1 MPRGS
6 AMSPIGQKKRVRKG
20 THSCRECR
28 RRKVRCRFATP
39 EDSVCVTCTAR
50 GTPCHSQ
57 DSIKSPTSCLP
68 QEQQQDGEAMDRLQ
82 RLETAMENLIEEIRL
97 SRQTTGVN
105 SAATSEFA
113 NDLPVFD
120 ESPAMKDILGDR
132 TAEETPIAAILSIR
146 DMLDQHL
153 RGSSAPHQRPNINK
167 LTTSFQDRRQ
177 KDVCKVLFDLFPS
190 QQLMRDLVLASPG
203 SNFVST
209 FFHSQHEISQGN
221 FQEPTG
227 LAIRPPEDSNPVVL
241 AKHLLQLMICIQHL
255 QPNCNPFP
263 LENRESLKKYAVNV
277 ISTVSEIVQSRDDVF
292 VSLQGLE
299 CLLLLAIF
307 QLNAGNLRRSW
318 LTVRRA
324 LNISQ
329 ILSLE
334 KGAIVHFQRFD
345 KKILPKVNTS
355 PRWLWHRVLFFDRYL
370 SLLLGLPSGTK
381 NDPLTNL
388 SGSENYTPMDCLER
402 DYTVIT
408 GLIIERNSM
417 KSSDETFATTQLIDC
432 KLDAAAQGM
441 GAEWWEPT
449 RPHMVV
455 STLEKISNI
464 SRTLLQIHH
473 FTLKVFL
480 HLPHLFQRDP
490 GLGTHNPRFRYSRD
504 TCATASRS
512 ILRLFI
518 PYRNLNSSAT
528 ACRHVDHSALI
539 GAMTLLLAYL
549 ADDPPQIEE
558 NHTPTTQRQEDSQ
571 LLESVQARFEVLA
584 RENEDTICRET
595 SSVISQLM
603 PIVTWPEKSA
613 IEGHG
618 DQASQTVLQPI
629 KLDVPYIGV
638 ITIKPWVFDA
648 TSIQFERSMPPSIQ
662 GWAPG
667 QQSGFAGGNIANDEI
682 EPQAAD
688 NFSTRQMSPF
698 QNVQT
703 TSACTPALLNEDP
716 VIGAESSMFPS
727 VITDEMDWSLQGI
740 DTNFWNLVQEGIE
753 AEAFL

>member
-1 MPRGS
+1 
-6 AMSPIGQKKRVRKG
+6 
-20 THSCRECR
+20 
-28 RRKVRCRFATP
+28 
-39 EDSVCVTCTAR
+39 
-50 GTPCHSQ
+50 
-57 DSIKSPTSCLP
+57 
-68 QEQQQDGEAMDRLQ
+68 MDRLQ
-82 RLETAMENLIEEIRL
+82 RLEAAMENLIEEIRL
-97 SRQTTGVN
+97 SRQTSGMN
-105 SAATSEFA
+105 SDATSEFA
-113 NDLPVFD
+113 NNLPVFY
-120 ESPAMKDILGDR
+120 ESSATKDILGDR
-132 TAEETPIAAILSIR
+132 TAEETPTAAILSIR

-153 RGSSAPHQRPNINK
+153 RGSPAPHQRSNINK
-167 LTTSFQDRRQ
+167 LTTSFQDRRH
-177 KDVCKVLFDLFPS
+177 KDVCKVLFNLFPS
-190 QQLMRDLVLASPG
+190 QHLLRDLVLASPG

-227 LAIRPPEDSNPVVL
+227 LATRPPEDSNPVVL

-255 QPNCNPFP
+255 QPNCNSLP
-263 LENRESLKKYAVNV
+263 LENRESLKQYAVNV
-277 ISTVSEIVQSRDDVF
+277 VSTVSEIVQSRDDIF

-329 ILSLE
+329 ILGLE
-334 KGAIVHFQRFD
+334 KGAVMHFQKLD

-381 NDPLTNL
+381 NDPFTNL
-388 SGSENYTPMDCLER
+388 SDSENYTPMDCLER
-402 DYTVIT
+402 DYTGIT

-417 KSSDETFATTQLIDC
+417 KSSDEAFATTQLIDC

-449 RPHMVV
+449 RPHMVGV
-455 STLEKISNI
+455 ESTFEKISNI

-480 HLPHLFQRDP
+480 HLPHLFQREP
-490 GLGTHNPRFRYSRD
+490 GLGTHNHRFRYSRD
-504 TCATASRS
+504 TCATASRL

-539 GAMTLLLAYL
+539 GAMALLLAYL
-549 ADDPPQIEE
+549 ADEPPQIEG

-571 LLESVQARFEVLA
+571 LLESVQARFQALA

-603 PIVTWPEKSA
+603 PIFTWPERSA
-613 IEGHG
+613 VEGHG

-648 TSIQFERSMPPSIQ
+648 TSIHFERPMPPGIQ

-667 QQSGFAGGNIANDEI
+667 QQAGFAGGSASNDEN
-682 EPQAAD
+682 EPQARD
-688 NFSTRQMSPF
+688 IFSTGQMSPF
-698 QNVQT
+698 QNAQT
-703 TSACTPALLNEDP
+703 IETSTPALLNEDP
-716 VIGAESSMFPS
+716 IIGAESSMFPN
-727 VITDEMDWSLQGI
+727 VVTDVMDWSLQGI

-753 AEAFL
+753 PEAFI